1 MIISLNGL
9 DDCGKTTQI
18 KNITKKYGD
27 TWFAYSTIKLS
38 REIECLS
45 PYCFHEW
52 WFNTSKCEEFC
63 DEIYS
68 SIKAGFSNLRN
79 DAILD
84 KGIATFDARVWA
96 TLVIKGL
103 SKKDAYELL
112 QKKKKQHGIQILEQE
127 RILLVKNE
135 RYNYKRNNS
144 DYSPDEVALYQRYQI
159 LQKTFLE
166 WLYNIGYFT
175 HKISTSCSIDETT
188 RAIIDSI
195 QWKDKRFSGNSTCIQ
210 LEQLKLPKKELQQ
223 LDKILNY
230 VRCLFGDDLIA
241 LLVGGSISRNQYIQ
255 NWSDMDILLLVRYYS
270 FEQNQQLSGFLKQFD
285 IKTGYTIFS
294 EYEVENRLIDA
305 KSLYSIYAYNSGRI
319 TSLLYGAVPSSLSI
333 SFENLKQKNKMV
345 IPETIHKLKRLL
357 DDGITE
363 QSQKEIFKLTVL
375 VMKVYLIDTY
385 NIIPQ
390 SYRSVMELFNYLT
403 GVNTIEPNVVTH
415 EYNFSNVKEFS
426 IKVISYVS
434 NQK

>member
-45 PYCFHEW
+45 PCCFHEW

-144 DYSPDEVALYQRYQI
+144 DYSPDEVALQ
-159 LQKTFLE
+159 
-166 WLYNIGYFT
+166 
-175 HKISTSCSIDETT
+175 
-188 RAIIDSI
+188 AA
-195 QWKDKRFSGNSTCIQ
+195 
-210 LEQLKLPKKELQQ
+210 P
-223 LDKILNY
+223 
-230 VRCLFGDDLIA
+230 
-241 LLVGGSISRNQYIQ
+241 
-255 NWSDMDILLLVRYYS
+255 
-270 FEQNQQLSGFLKQFD
+270 
-285 IKTGYTIFS
+285 
-294 EYEVENRLIDA
+294 
-305 KSLYSIYAYNSGRI
+305 
-319 TSLLYGAVPSSLSI
+319 
-333 SFENLKQKNKMV
+333 
-345 IPETIHKLKRLL
+345 
-357 DDGITE
+357 
-363 QSQKEIFKLTVL
+363 
-375 VMKVYLIDTY
+375 
-385 NIIPQ
+385 
-390 SYRSVMELFNYLT
+390 
-403 GVNTIEPNVVTH
+403 
-415 EYNFSNVKEFS
+415 
-426 IKVISYVS
+426 
-434 NQK
+434 

>member
-45 PYCFHEW
+45 PCCFHEW

-333 SFENLKQKNKMV
+333 SFENLKQKKQ
-345 IPETIHKLKRLL
+345 
-357 DDGITE
+357 DGDSGNHT
-363 QSQKEIFKLTVL
+363 
-375 VMKVYLIDTY
+375 
-385 NIIPQ
+385 
-390 SYRSVMELFNYLT
+390 
-403 GVNTIEPNVVTH
+403 
-415 EYNFSNVKEFS
+415 
-426 IKVISYVS
+426 
-434 NQK
+434 

>member
-45 PYCFHEW
+45 PCCFHEW

-285 IKTGYTIFS
+285 IKTGYTVFS
-294 EYEVENRLIDA
+294 
-305 KSLYSIYAYNSGRI
+305 
-319 TSLLYGAVPSSLSI
+319 
-333 SFENLKQKNKMV
+333 
-345 IPETIHKLKRLL
+345 
-357 DDGITE
+357 
-363 QSQKEIFKLTVL
+363 
-375 VMKVYLIDTY
+375 
-385 NIIPQ
+385 
-390 SYRSVMELFNYLT
+390 
-403 GVNTIEPNVVTH
+403 
-415 EYNFSNVKEFS
+415 
-426 IKVISYVS
+426 
-434 NQK
+434 